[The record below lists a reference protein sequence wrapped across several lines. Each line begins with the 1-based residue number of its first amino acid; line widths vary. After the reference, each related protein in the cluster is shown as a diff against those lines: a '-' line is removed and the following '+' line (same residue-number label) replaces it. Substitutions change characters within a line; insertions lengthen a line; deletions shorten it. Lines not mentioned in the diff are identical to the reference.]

1 MALLPTNYVK
11 FIRGTTAAY
20 NKLESKDKDTLYF
33 ISDNNTSGQLYL
45 GSKLISGGSGGGVSE
60 ELKITLSELQD
71 ILFGDNLDTN
81 HVLMYDAELGKW
93 INAPITDALGDIVSN
108 TKIYE
113 TILEEGETHDTA
125 LLRVVGEAPLNNG
138 DIAVIKELIASE
150 KYQYTTYVY
159 DKTNAR
165 WVATD
170 GNYKAEN
177 VYFQEDL
184 MTTTQVGV
192 IKLTNGQAT
201 IPASGKNLKE
211 VFNTIFVKEEN
222 PRTTQP
228 SVTVTLAKAGNYEVG
243 TTVKDITWTAK
254 LNAGSYSYGPATG
267 ITPVTWSGEDSAG
280 KKFSAASGTSANWLV
295 EDNKPFSVSATATY
309 EKGAVPVTNT
319 GNPYPAGQITNG
331 SKTGTSSPI
340 VGYRSY
346 FYGPDASGAEINSD
360 FIRTNLTNSNEAL
373 TSKTI
378 DWKAADTE
386 GIKRYIVAIPESANK
401 SVTSAIITS
410 SMNANALDDYKL
422 QTATVDVEGADDY
435 TAVPYKVWIY
445 APASIANV
453 EEHTITLG

>member
-1 MALLPTNYVK
+1 MALSPNNYVK

-45 GSKLISGGSGGGVSE
+45 GSKLISGGSGGVSE
-60 ELKITLSELQD
+60 ELKLTLAELQD

-81 HVLMYDAELGKW
+81 HVLMYDAELEKW
-93 INAPITDALGDIVSN
+93 INAPITEALEGIVSN
-108 TKIYE
+108 THIYE
-113 TILEEGETHDTA
+113 TILGEGETHDAA
-125 LLRVVGEAPLNNG
+125 LIRVVGNLPLNNG

-159 DKTNAR
+159 DGTNAR

-211 VFNTIFVKEEN
+211 VFNTIFVQEKN
-222 PRTTQP
+222 PSKTEP
-228 SVTVTLAKAGNYEVG
+228 SVTVTLGAAGNYEVG
-243 TTVKDITWTAK
+243 TTVKNIAWSAQ
-254 LNAGSYSYGPATG
+254 LNPGSYTYGPATG
-267 ITPVTWSGEDSAG
+267 IKAILWSAEDAAE
-280 KKFSAASGTSANWLV
+280 KKFTTNSGNCADWLV
-295 EDNKPFSVSATATY
+295 EDNKPFTVSATATY
-309 EKGAVPVTNT
+309 ENGAIPVTNT
-319 GNPYPAGQITNG
+319 GNPYPEAQIKNG
-331 SKTGTSSPI
+331 SKTGKSSSI

-346 FYGPDASGAEINSD
+346 FYGADTSNDAIDSD
-360 FIRTNLTNSNEAL
+360 FIRTNLTNSNEGL
-373 TSKTI
+373 NSKTI
-378 DWKAADTE
+378 SWKAADTE
-386 GIKRYIVAIPESANK
+386 GIKRYIVAIPESAGK
-401 SVTSAIITS
+401 AVTTAIITS

-422 QTATVDVEGADDY
+422 QSTTVDVEGADGYD
-435 TAVPYKVWIY
+435 AVPYKVWIY